1 MLRQGGGAGGKIA
14 FRGVLGAEHRHAVAF
29 SGQLSRQKQAEQA
42 AAEDG
47 GPEGLFPQ
55 EAFAT
60 FFRSPGQG
68 GGLQVPDGDAFPQF
82 QQLAAALAG
91 GFAPGAEQVGE
102 GGDFFVQA
110 PGLLEFPGGHMGN
123 QGLDVQLQGA
133 GGAAI
138 GRLLVDAQM
147 LPGFQLFFGEQ
158 PLLVIDVGGG
168 PFFKAHERP
177 SFQERQIPGADCPGI
192 WMKRRK
198 SASPSYH
205 SFSYKGIS
213 FSVPAGRPAPLR
225 AGREPG

>member
-1 MLRQGGGAGGKIA
+1 MLRQGGGAGGQESLGG
-14 FRGVLGAEHRHAVAF
+14 FLGAEHRHAVAF
-29 SGQLSRQKQAEQA
+29 SGQFPRQKQGEQA

-47 GPEGLFPQ
+47 GPEGLFSQ
-55 EAFAT
+55 EAFAPL
-60 FFRSPGQG
+60 FRGTGQD
-68 GGLQVPDGDAFPQF
+68 GGLQVPDGDALAQL
-82 QQLAAALAG
+82 QQLAFCFAG

-102 GGDFFVQA
+102 GGDFFVEP
-110 PGLLEFPGGHMGN
+110 PGLLESPGGHMGN
-123 QGLDVQLQGA
+123 QGLDVQLQGT

-198 SASPSYH
+198 SASS
-205 SFSYKGIS
+205 
-213 FSVPAGRPAPLR
+213 APEY
-225 AGREPG
+225 G